1 MDGGSRLREG
11 EEGEECVES
20 GGEGVMEFFPFKS
33 VIFTPWE
40 EGRCGGR
47 GREEGREEGRKGGR
61 EEGKKRGRKEGRKKV
76 NFIPVQRPHSII
88 NETVS

>member
-1 MDGGSRLREG
+1 MREG

-20 GGEGVMEFFPFKS
+20 RGEGVMEFFPFKS

-47 GREEGREEGRKGGR
+47 GREEGREEGREGGR
-61 EEGKKRGRKEGRKKV
+61 EEGRDEGREGGRKGRREGGREEKSQLHTSAK
-76 NFIPVQRPHSII
+76 NLTRS
-88 NETVS
+88 

>member
-40 EGRCGGR
+40 EGRCVGG
-47 GREEGREEGRKGGR
+47 GGGGRKGGR
-61 EEGKKRGRKEGRKKV
+61 GRGGEG
-76 NFIPVQRPHSII
+76 
-88 NETVS
+88 

>member
-1 MDGGSRLREG
+1 MREG

-40 EGRCGGR
+40 EGRVGGGR
-47 GREEGREEGRKGGR
+47 KGRREGGRKGGR

-76 NFIPVQRPHSII
+76 NFTPVQRTSLDHK
-88 NETVS
+88 